1 MLPFL
6 LIFLNPFLIKNPPV
20 QDKQL
25 QLNETVVVK
34 VKASEAHNRS
44 NVQLQ
49 KGNVYEITA
58 TGQWKDG
65 TCTSTDAAG
74 FKASDCGSPN
84 AGVDLGLASM
94 EALKRDKNAQWLCL
108 TGSIYNQT
116 SNSFENILPDQQ
128 FSIGKAAKIK
138 PTVNGKLV
146 LFANDVVSGYGN
158 NTGQLTVT
166 IKRIQ

>member
-1 MLPFL
+1 MLPIL
-6 LIFLNPFLIKNPPV
+6 LLFLNSISLHDPPS

-25 QLNETVVVK
+25 QPNEAVVVK
-34 VKASEAHNRS
+34 VKANEAHNRTS
-44 NVQLQ
+44 VQLQ
-49 KGNVYEITA
+49 KGQLYEITA

-65 TCTSTDAAG
+65 TCAATDAAG
-74 FKASDCGSPN
+74 FKASDCNSPQ
-84 AGVDLGLASM
+84 AGVDLGLSSM
-94 EALKRDKNAQWLCL
+94 EALKRDKSSNWLCL

-128 FSIGKAAKIK
+128 FSIGRSAKIK
-138 PTVNGKLV
+138 PAVNGKLV
-146 LFANDVVSGYGN
+146 LFANDIVSGYGN